1 MNSSITY
8 VKLQSPYSSNPPK
21 NSPLTVVEMDGNFA
35 TLEGRDVKSVTVE
48 NDILSINLYNGQV
61 LTASIGRK
69 ESMVS
74 DVVFDH
80 INGTLTVALSDG
92 TIKTI
97 EGFATKSNT
106 GTTVAVDNT
115 LVGNG
120 LPANPVGISPVAKT
134 GWYRP
139 VDRILNVCE
148 NQQLPC
154 GKHVAIGERYL
165 TIERVSDFGY
175 LYDYNAVRKLACD
188 LRAAHSPWRIPSKN
202 DWDDMLDAI
211 EPSDEGQ
218 THSAATAN
226 KYLGM
231 FAGKLLKSRH
241 LWRKGE
247 EEGCG
252 CPSTDDLADPVYDD
266 VTEDANE
273 EEFVNGD
280 YLACPAPGEME
291 DGHHHD
297 HCHPMHCGDHHHS
310 HCSHHHK
317 WPFGGVD
324 KYGFR
329 VTPAGY
335 ADDGGNFIFF
345 RERAAFWTSTNSNMA
360 NAYVK
365 RFEYNKNTVHQDIIA
380 AQNHL
385 SIRLIKD
392 YDGTNYNEREDI
404 LGQSFSTVIMPSAK
418 KGSAIWTSVNVN
430 FGHKCYDPMIPND
443 GQGMSFTLHFFIN
456 EWNGKEWVRN
466 EVRDGE
472 SVTVKFAPDGSRNS
486 EYRVIDG
493 HLANVAK
500 SLVKTV
506 SAGMRCILNKMDE
519 KIDNE
524 ITRSTETDAAHDLEI
539 NAIKNRLDGIESKD
553 NEQDGNYNELKDKV
567 EEMDTRF
574 TAGIDELNQ
583 KVAGNAEKIENHEGR
598 LTEAESLIQGSL
610 SLIEDLTKKHEDN
623 VKRLDNHEGRLTE
636 AESLIQSSLGI
647 IEEHAGRITELES
660 KVAAD
665 EETIAN
671 HGERIVTLE
680 GKVDAAEQTIADHG
694 VRIEALETK
703 SGENS
708 DAIEDIYGKVDE
720 NKKAIEG
727 LTESLAATDEKLN
740 GEIKAREDFEKKAEE
755 TYNALLQTLPVQE
768 GTEFDSEKGIITIKS
783 RGGEND
789 IKIQMKGNYGE
800 F

>member
-8 VKLQSPYSSNPPK
+8 VKLQSPYSSNAPK
-21 NSPLTVVEMDGNFA
+21 NSPLTVVEMDSNFA

-69 ESMVS
+69 ESMVA

-139 VDRILNVCE
+139 VNRILNVCE
-148 NQQLPC
+148 NQQLPV

-247 EEGCG
+247 EDGIG
-252 CPSTDDLADPVYDD
+252 CPSTDDLVDPVYDN
-266 VTEDANE
+266 VNEDANE
-273 EEFVNGD
+273 EEFVNED
-280 YLACPAPGEME
+280 YLVCPTPGETG
-291 DGHHHD
+291 DGYHHD

-310 HCSHHHK
+310 HCSHHHR
-317 WPFGGVD
+317 WPFGGID
-324 KYGFR
+324 KYGFC

-385 SIRLIKD
+385 SIRLVKD

-430 FGHKCYDPMIPND
+430 FGHKCYNPMIPND

-472 SVTVKFAPDGSRNS
+472 SVIVKFAPDGSRNS

-506 SAGMRCILNKMDE
+506 SAGMRCILNKIDE
-519 KIDNE
+519 KLDNE

-539 NAIKNRLDGIESKD
+539 NAIKNRLDSIESKD
-553 NEQDGNYNELKDKV
+553 NEQDAKYDELKNKV
-567 EEMDTRF
+567 EEIDTRF
-574 TAGIDELNQ
+574 TENINELNQ
-583 KVAGNAEKIENHEGR
+583 KVADNTEKIEDHESR
-598 LTEAESLIQGSL
+598 LTEAENLIQGSL
-610 SLIEDLTKKHEDN
+610 S
-623 VKRLDNHEGRLTE
+623 
-636 AESLIQSSLGI
+636 I
-647 IEEHAGRITELES
+647 IEEHAGRITELENR
-660 KVAAD
+660 VGTD
-665 EETIAN
+665 EETITN
-671 HGERIVTLE
+671 YGERIATLE
-680 GKVDAAEQTIADHG
+680 DKVAAAEVTITDHG
-694 VRIEALETK
+694 TRIEALETK
-703 SGENS
+703 SDENS
-708 DAIEDIYGKVDE
+708 ISIEDIYGKIDE
-720 NKKAIEG
+720 NKVAIEG
-727 LTESLAATDEKLN
+727 LTESLADTDKKLDD
-740 GEIKAREDFEKKAEE
+740 EIKAREDFEQKAEE

-768 GTEFDSEKGIITIKS
+768 GTGFDSEKGVITIKS